1 MRTAH
6 WVIAALAAMTLV
18 SRADADTTMPIYFS
32 GQGVSG
38 SLVVTIGTTTDAT
51 YPNAFEI
58 TGVSGTFTDTNN
70 GLGIVNT
77 PVTGLQPITHSTPG
91 DPENIGVAPN
101 DFSQFAVMSGLPSVN
116 NGVLTFDNL
125 FWPGGAPPTA
135 FDYPGDGSF
144 LDIYGLMFQIGGGK
158 VVDLFS
164 NGVGFGINPGDT
176 NVFGVAVATSDVSLD
191 YVANGVS
198 ASTPEPSTWAMMLL
212 GFASLAFAGCRASRK
227 TATA

>member
-1 MRTAH
+1 
-6 WVIAALAAMTLV
+6 MTLV

>member
-144 LDIYGLMFQIGGGK
+144 LDIYGLMLQIGGGK